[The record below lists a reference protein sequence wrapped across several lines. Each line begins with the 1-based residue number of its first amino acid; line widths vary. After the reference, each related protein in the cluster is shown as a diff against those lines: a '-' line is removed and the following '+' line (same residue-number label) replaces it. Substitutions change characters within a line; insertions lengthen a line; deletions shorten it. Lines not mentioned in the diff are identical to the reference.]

1 MYYPV
6 KKSPEIKPWFS
17 CELEILFVCQISK
30 SNIYQREEH
39 SSLKRA
45 APLNSY
51 YCGGARERKKSS
63 SSSSSNWVLSRPLDA
78 FCVLILRLLFFWAFF
93 LYWKTKN
100 FFTRD
105 YNERLK
111 ADFDG
116 EFTGKK
122 RETKKC
128 NRVVGLCISCI
139 HREIEKSKKTKRKWR
154 NFSQVCLL
162 RIDGARKKKQ
172 STMLSSAPF
181 SWMVPHPFESLQLV
195 SNFFNYDSLER
206 HIQRI
211 LA

>member
-30 SNIYQREEH
+30 SNIYRREEH

-51 YCGGARERKKSS
+51 YCGGARERKKVHHPPPPTGSYLGL
-63 SSSSSNWVLSRPLDA
+63 WMLSV
-78 FCVLILRLLFFWAFF
+78 FWYYVCYFFELF

-139 HREIEKSKKTKRKWR
+139 HQEIEKSKKTKRKWR

-195 SNFFNYDSLER
+195 SNFFNYDSYER
-206 HIQRI
+206 HIPRI